1 LEVMVPL
8 ELLFDTGCPQASR
21 ANELARQ
28 LVTARAQVGA
38 SKGSSG
44 ADLALFVE
52 LLADVIN
59 ETLRED
65 EPTEFLVYLL
75 AALSLVGSAG
85 MWMAAEIRRQVSEQ
99 SLEEANAEILID
111 VMGALASTDSP
122 KL

>member
-1 LEVMVPL
+1 
-8 ELLFDTGCPQASR
+8 
-21 ANELARQ
+21 
-28 LVTARAQVGA
+28 
-38 SKGSSG
+38 
-44 ADLALFVE
+44 LFVE

-122 KL
+122 RL